1 MELQKV
7 AIRSLTRAAGE
18 LTALDPQAPLVQQLF
33 EAVTG
38 SFGRRSALTHG
49 AFSDD
54 TLYEHPFATALLPL
68 TGDSASDADLEA
80 LADASLA
87 ALLQSAQPDQPADA
101 CDSQVIFLLYQ
112 SDRYQYLL
120 LALVEHETR
129 LSLDANLQPIQAQVL
144 AAERLVQALRI
155 NLTRLGR
162 SQDSYLSFVP
172 GKRSGSIGQDFPGAL
187 GCSQAIPASQ
197 STRELIRATRDF
209 CNQNALHERKD
220 EVVED
225 VVSYLEQQRGEQRH
239 ASLNEVER
247 LFDAYIPPSEDP
259 APGTTFGEFANTE
272 PYQVSQEFQP
282 HRGTLK
288 ALSKVKTKSDN
299 WQLDFARRSLGAQ
312 GSDRD
317 ILFDEQGQTLTLRR
331 LPTRVI
337 QTIREALEQE

>member
-7 AIRSLTRAAGE
+7 AIRSLSRAAGE
-18 LTALDPQAPLVQQLF
+18 LSALDPEAPLVQQLF
-33 EAVTG
+33 ESVTG

-49 AFSDD
+49 AFAEDA
-54 TLYEHPFATALLPL
+54 LYEHPFAAALLPL
-68 TGDSASDADLEA
+68 ASEEETDADLES
-80 LADASLA
+80 LADVSLA
-87 ALLQSAQPDQPADA
+87 ALLNSAQPDQPTDEH
-101 CDSQVIFLLYQ
+101 DSQVVFLLYQ
-112 SDRYQYLL
+112 SDRYHYLL
-120 LALVEHETR
+120 LALMEHETR
-129 LSLDANLQPIQAQVL
+129 LSLDTNLQPVQTQVL
-144 AAERLVQALRI
+144 AAERLVQALRV

-162 SQDSYLSFVP
+162 GQDAYLSFVP

-209 CNQNALHERKD
+209 CNQNQLHERKD

-225 VVSYLEQQRGEQRH
+225 VVTYLERQRGEQKH

-247 LFDAYIPPSEDP
+247 LFDAYIEPRED
-259 APGTTFGEFANTE
+259 ASPGSTFGEFANTE

-288 ALSKVKTKSDN
+288 ALGKVKTKSDN
-299 WQLDFARRSLGAQ
+299 WQLDFARRSLGAE

-337 QTIREALEQE
+337 QTIREALEQD

>member
-7 AIRSLTRAAGE
+7 AIRSLSRAAGE
-18 LTALDPQAPLVQQLF
+18 LTTLNPEAPLVQQLF
-33 EAVTG
+33 ETVSG

-49 AFSDD
+49 AFTEE
-54 TLYEHPFATALLPL
+54 TLYEHPFAAALLPL
-68 TGDSASDADLEA
+68 AGESETDTDLES
-80 LADASLA
+80 LADVSLA
-87 ALLQSAQPDQPADA
+87 ALLNSAQPDQMADA
-101 CDSQVIFLLYQ
+101 RDSQVIFLLYQ
-112 SDRYQYLL
+112 SDRYHYLL

-129 LSLDANLQPIQAQVL
+129 MGLDANLQPVATQVL

-155 NLTRLGR
+155 NLTRLGKG
-162 SQDSYLSFVP
+162 QDSYLSFVP
-172 GKRSGSIGQDFPGAL
+172 GKRNGTIGQDFPGAL
-187 GCSQAIPASQ
+187 GCSQAVPASQ

-209 CNQNALHERKD
+209 CNQNKLHERKD

-225 VVSYLEQQRGEQRH
+225 VVSYLERQRGEQRH

-247 LFDAYIPPSEDP
+247 LFDAYIVPSEEP
-259 APGTTFGEFANTE
+259 APGAAFGDFANKE
-272 PYQVSQEFQP
+272 PYQVSQEFAP
-282 HRGTLK
+282 HSGTLK
-288 ALSKVKTKSDN
+288 ALGKVKTKSDN
-299 WQLDFARRSLGAQ
+299 WQLDFARRSLGPE